1 VIVLLTDFG
10 ASEYVGVMKGVI
22 LGLAPGAE
30 IIDLCHSIGAQ
41 CVIEGAWVLKNSYKH
56 FPKGAIFCCV
66 VDPGVGTERR
76 AIAVKTEGYYFVG
89 PDNGLL
95 WEAVADGTPRGV
107 SHCGQKVAE
116 IRELSVPANASRTFH
131 GRDVFAKAAA
141 QIEQGKFEK
150 LGEVIKDMR
159 ILEFYKSGREGTV
172 VRVDVFGN
180 VVTNLEKLEKDRYA
194 ATAGG
199 KRYKMRYYATYAEAP
214 EDEMFLIE
222 GSSGTLEISLK
233 NDSANERIGTKA
245 GERIKIEGA
254 D

>member
-1 VIVLLTDFG
+1 MIVLLMDFG

-22 LGLAPGAE
+22 LGLAPGTE

-41 CVIEGAWVLKNSYKH
+41 CVIEGAWVLKNAYKY

-95 WEAVADGTPRGV
+95 WEAVAE
-107 SHCGQKVAE
+107 QKVAE
-116 IRELSVPANASRTFH
+116 IRELSVPADASNTFH

-150 LGEVIKDMR
+150 LGKVIKEMK
-159 ILEFYKSGREGTV
+159 ILEFYKKGREGTV

-194 ATAGG
+194 ATVGG
-199 KRYKMRYYATYAEAP
+199 KRYKMKYYATYEEAK
-214 EDEMFLIE
+214 EGELFLIE

-245 GERIKIEGA
+245 GERIRIE
-254 D
+254 